1 MLPALV
7 ALAIGGPSIV
17 RASATLPPTPA
28 AWPFST
34 VQIGFSDSP
43 NGASALAA
51 TGMKM
56 RYQYLA
62 GGVNTG
68 NGWATWNTSGAFVT
82 WYVQESVAA
91 NVLPVFDYYMLLQSS
106 PAAGSGEMAQDLSN
120 LKNVSTMTAYWAD
133 VKLFFQKA
141 AAGASG
147 HPVVMHV
154 EPDLWGYIEQAATAH
169 NAGSD
174 VPAAVAS
181 TGNADLAGLPNTA
194 AGFAQAF
201 VKLRDKYAPSVLL
214 AYHLS
219 DWGTMVD
226 LHSSQTSDAET
237 DTLAAKAA
245 AFYTSLGA
253 SYDLSFNDLSD
264 RDSGFYKNIYGDGGA
279 SWWNATDF
287 PRYARFIAG
296 FVAATG
302 KRVVVWQIPMG
313 NTLMRATNDTWGHY
327 ADNRPEY
334 FLNNVTDGHL
344 ALWRDAGVIGLLF
357 GGGASGTTCACDA
370 LGDGTTNPAASG
382 THTRASLSADDDG
395 GYLHDRVAAYYAG
408 TLLPLNPA
416 PTATPTPTP
425 TPTPSPSA
433 SVSPTPSVSPS
444 PSPSA
449 STPPSPSPT
458 ATPTPTPTP
467 PPATVWTTK
476 AVLSRTTVHRAH
488 KVTITATVKA
498 STGATALVDLE
509 IAASNGRKVAQHYWS
524 SVTFAGGAA
533 RTFKWTWTVSRTR
546 ALGRYTVRIGVF
558 HPAWTALEVW
568 NGKAAAF
575 HVVR

>member
-1 MLPALV
+1 MARRPLPALVLLLGMLPALV
-7 ALAIGGPSIV
+7 GLAIGGPSLV
-17 RASATLPPTPA
+17 SAATTPPSPPA

-34 VQIGFSDSP
+34 VQIGFADSP
-43 NGASALAA
+43 GGAAAIGA
-51 TGMKM
+51 TGMRM

-68 NGWATWNTSGAFVT
+68 NGWATWNTGGAFVT

-91 NVLPVFDYYMLLQSS
+91 GVLPVFPYYMLLQSS
-106 PAAGSGEMAQDLSN
+106 PATGSGEMAQDLSN

-147 HPVVMHV
+147 HPVVLHV
-154 EPDLWGYIEQAATAH
+154 EPDLWGYIEQAATH
-169 NAGSD
+169 NAGAD

-201 VKLRDKYAPSVLL
+201 VKLRDTYAPNVLL

-219 DWGTMVD
+219 DWGTMFD

-245 AFYTSLGA
+245 AFYNSLGA
-253 SYDLSFNDLSD
+253 AFDLSFNDLSD
-264 RDSGFYKNIYGDGGA
+264 RDSGFYQYQYGDGGA
-279 SWWNATDF
+279 SWWNASDF

-313 NTLMRATNDTWGHY
+313 NTVMRATNNTWGHY

-334 FLNNVTDGHL
+334 FLNSVADGHL

-357 GGGASGTTCACDA
+357 GGGAGGTTCACDA
-370 LGDGTTNPAASG
+370 TGDGTTNPAATG
-382 THTRASLSADDDG
+382 THTRTSLSADDDG
-395 GYLHDRVAAYYAG
+395 GYLRNRVGAYYAG
-408 TLLPLNPA
+408 TPLPLK
-416 PTATPTPTP
+416 PT
-425 TPTPSPSA
+425 
-433 SVSPTPSVSPS
+433 
-444 PSPSA
+444 
-449 STPPSPSPT
+449 
-458 ATPTPTPTP
+458 
-467 PPATVWTTK
+467 
-476 AVLSRTTVHRAH
+476 
-488 KVTITATVKA
+488 
-498 STGATALVDLE
+498 
-509 IAASNGRKVAQHYWS
+509 
-524 SVTFAGGAA
+524 
-533 RTFKWTWTVSRTR
+533 
-546 ALGRYTVRIGVF
+546 
-558 HPAWTALEVW
+558 
-568 NGKAAAF
+568 
-575 HVVR
+575 